1 MSTYSYYHRFRTL
14 SGQKAALEGHLQFGD
29 ALDEAQTCAQIDLLE
44 REMNGIEERLTCY
57 IPYELPLRM
66 HYRALVE
73 REFLFYR
80 CIKGMTMEK
89 TAELLGV
96 SRDTVYRIK
105 RRLSSASG
113 ESFTFP
119 EDAC

>member
-1 MSTYSYYHRFRTL
+1 MSTYSYYHQFRTL
-14 SGQKAALEGHLQFGD
+14 SRQKAALEGLLQFSETLD
-29 ALDEAQTCAQIDLLE
+29 AAQTCAQIELLD
-44 REMNGIEERLTCY
+44 REMRVIEERLNSY
-57 IPYELPLRM
+57 IPYQLPLRM
-66 HYRALVE
+66 HYRATVE

-80 CIKGMTMEK
+80 CIKGLTMEK

-105 RRLSSASG
+105 RRLSGASG
-113 ESFTFP
+113 DSFTFP